1 MTKIKILLITICIM
15 VMSTMTVSA
24 NAFDDLKDDLK
35 DDQALKLA
43 AGYLVANEVQR
54 LTKISALELFL
65 ASTAV
70 NYMDDKDLTNA
81 VVKMTIGEIS
91 QEIGLSADT
100 LRYYE
105 KIGLLPNV
113 PRDNSGKRNYDE
125 NFINWIKFIQTLKN
139 SGMSLNDIIEYIN
152 LAKCGN
158 NTYQERKNLL
168 IKSKQI
174 LLEKMSN
181 LQSMIEK
188 ANYQINNYDNIL
200 VPKTDALI
208 F

>member
-1 MTKIKILLITICIM
+1 
-15 VMSTMTVSA
+15 
-24 NAFDDLKDDLK
+24 
-35 DDQALKLA
+35 
-43 AGYLVANEVQR
+43 
-54 LTKISALELFL
+54 
-65 ASTAV
+65 
-70 NYMDDKDLTNA
+70 
-81 VVKMTIGEIS
+81 MTIGEIS

-105 KIGLLPNV
+105 K
-113 PRDNSGKRNYDE
+113 
-125 NFINWIKFIQTLKN
+125 

>member
-1 MTKIKILLITICIM
+1 
-15 VMSTMTVSA
+15 
-24 NAFDDLKDDLK
+24 
-35 DDQALKLA
+35 
-43 AGYLVANEVQR
+43 
-54 LTKISALELFL
+54 
-65 ASTAV
+65 
-70 NYMDDKDLTNA
+70 
-81 VVKMTIGEIS
+81 
-91 QEIGLSADT
+91 
-100 LRYYE
+100 
-105 KIGLLPNV
+105 
-113 PRDNSGKRNYDE
+113 
-125 NFINWIKFIQTLKN
+125 
-139 SGMSLNDIIEYIN
+139 MSLNDIIEYIN
-152 LAKCGN
+152 LVKCGN

>member
-1 MTKIKILLITICIM
+1 MDKIYSNI
-15 VMSTMTVSA
+15 
-24 NAFDDLKDDLK
+24 
-35 DDQALKLA
+35 
-43 AGYLVANEVQR
+43 
-54 LTKISALELFL
+54 
-65 ASTAV
+65 
-70 NYMDDKDLTNA
+70 
-81 VVKMTIGEIS
+81 
-91 QEIGLSADT
+91 
-100 LRYYE
+100 
-105 KIGLLPNV
+105 
-113 PRDNSGKRNYDE
+113 
-125 NFINWIKFIQTLKN
+125 KN

-152 LAKCGN
+152 LAKYGN

-200 VPKTDALI
+200 APKTDALI

>member
-1 MTKIKILLITICIM
+1 
-15 VMSTMTVSA
+15 
-24 NAFDDLKDDLK
+24 
-35 DDQALKLA
+35 
-43 AGYLVANEVQR
+43 
-54 LTKISALELFL
+54 
-65 ASTAV
+65 
-70 NYMDDKDLTNA
+70 
-81 VVKMTIGEIS
+81 MTIEEIS